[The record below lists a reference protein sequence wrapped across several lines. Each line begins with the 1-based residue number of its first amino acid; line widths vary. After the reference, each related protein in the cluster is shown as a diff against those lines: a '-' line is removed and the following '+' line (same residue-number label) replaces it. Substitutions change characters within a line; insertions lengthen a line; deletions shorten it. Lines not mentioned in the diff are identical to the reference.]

1 MKLVSNKFGLD
12 LYGMCTTLLGLVS
25 KASRLIEQVLIRQE
39 ICEAVKH
46 MTDLLTEMN
55 LRHLWDYFTTRGYS
69 QLSSGHSLTETM
81 KDVVLTGRC
90 SIEVNGPIPLLKHCW
105 KCFPYP
111 INNYQSSKKTTTKN
125 VLQRS
130 VPSKKIYFY
139 N

>member
-1 MKLVSNKFGLD
+1 MKCLEHKKEHKKATLNSCEDHFPTIKLVSNKFGVD
-12 LYGMCTTLLGLVS
+12 LYGMYTTLLGLVS

-81 KDVVLTGRC
+81 KDVVLTAKC
-90 SIEVNGPIPLLKHCW
+90 SIEVNGPIPLLEHC
-105 KCFPYP
+105 
-111 INNYQSSKKTTTKN
+111 
-125 VLQRS
+125 
-130 VPSKKIYFY
+130 
-139 N
+139 